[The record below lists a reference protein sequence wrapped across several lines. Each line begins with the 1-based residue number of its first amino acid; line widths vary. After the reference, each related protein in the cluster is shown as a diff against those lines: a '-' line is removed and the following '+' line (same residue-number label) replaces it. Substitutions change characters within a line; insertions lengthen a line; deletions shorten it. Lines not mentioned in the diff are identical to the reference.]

1 MKREALLVFSFL
13 LAGGCSGLIAEGN
26 EPAPSASYVGT
37 PEAATPAE
45 VMPLTLPP
53 PGTSTPTRTPVPSPS
68 PTIACDAFPATME
81 ATTYPAVAVPGE
93 IPVRVFLPPCYGPR
107 PERYPAV
114 YLLHG
119 YPYDETHWDDL
130 GADEIAAEGMD
141 KQGWPSFLVVMPRLP
156 DPIFRSS
163 DGGPGS
169 YETEMIEA
177 LVPFIDG
184 AYRTIPEP
192 QARAIVGISRGG
204 IWALEI
210 GLRHPDIFG
219 TMAALSPSLSSN
231 YPRPLYDPFHIVAS
245 SAVFPDH
252 IALYA
257 GDREGDR
264 RMIEKLSAALTEKG
278 VDHSLQV
285 VPGRHE
291 DATWQALLP
300 TLFEFLAAGWS
311 STP

>member
-1 MKREALLVFSFL
+1 M
-13 LAGGCSGLIAEGN
+13 
-26 EPAPSASYVGT
+26 
-37 PEAATPAE
+37 
-45 VMPLTLPP
+45 
-53 PGTSTPTRTPVPSPS
+53 
-68 PTIACDAFPATME
+68 D

-93 IPVRVFLPPCYGPR
+93 LPVRVFLPPCYAPLPR
-107 PERYPAV
+107 RYPAV

-119 YPYDETHWDDL
+119 YPYDETHWDNL
-130 GADEIAAEGMD
+130 GADEIAAEGMASH
-141 KQGWPSFLVVMPRLP
+141 KWPDFLVVMPRLP

-169 YETEMIEA
+169 YEAEMLEG

-184 AYRTIPEP
+184 AYRTIPSPE
-192 QARAIVGISRGG
+192 ARAIVGISRGG

-210 GLRHPDIFG
+210 GLRNPNIFG
-219 TMAALSPSLSSN
+219 TLAALSPSLSRN
-231 YPRPLYDPFHIVAS
+231 YPRPLYDPFNIVAS
-245 SAVFPDH
+245 SAVFPAH

-264 RMIEKLSAALTEKG
+264 YMIEQLSAALTKKG
-278 VDHSLQV
+278 VDHTLLI

-300 TLFEFLAAGWS
+300 DLFEFLAAARS
-311 STP
+311 SAP